1 MNERFANG
9 HVHASKLVKSRTFRT
24 TSPAFH
30 AYASYAA
37 NPVIGARSSHPS
49 QHNQLTVPGLPSN
62 PRPVTT
68 HQCSQPN
75 AALRPRGPPEQQSLG
90 AEQSASKA
98 PGIREPN
105 N

>member
-75 AALRPRGPPEQQSLG
+75 AALRPRGPPEQQSPG

-98 PGIREPN
+98 PGIREAN

>member
-1 MNERFANG
+1 MNETVAKG
-9 HVHASKLVKSRTFRT
+9 HVHASKLVKSRMYISNHDSRVQPSTPTHPMPRIPT
-24 TSPAFH
+24 ISLQ
-30 AYASYAA
+30 Y
-37 NPVIGARSSHPS
+37 PVYQA
-49 QHNQLTVPGLPSN
+49 TPGQSRLN
-62 PRPVTT
+62 T

-98 PGIREPN
+98 PGIREAN